1 MTSTKREA
9 QATPHYYP
17 AGHGGGGEGGGGR
30 REWDITL
37 IGALAEDT

>member
-17 AGHGGGGEGGGGR
+17 AGHGGGGERGERG
-30 REWDITL
+30 EWDITL